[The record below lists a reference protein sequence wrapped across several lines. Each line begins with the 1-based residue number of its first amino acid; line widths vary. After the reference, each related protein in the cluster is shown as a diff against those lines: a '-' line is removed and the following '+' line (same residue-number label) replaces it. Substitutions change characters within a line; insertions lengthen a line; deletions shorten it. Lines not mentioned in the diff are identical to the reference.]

1 MIACCTSKFGVIVK
15 TVKQNMFLCSEVGE
29 SSTIMFYNN
38 MGVIH
43 HAMGKHNMACHY
55 FQKALKED
63 IAITSTN
70 KKENG
75 NNAHLIERNH
85 K

>member
-1 MIACCTSKFGVIVK
+1 
-15 TVKQNMFLCSEVGE
+15 MFDIDFFSDVGE
-29 SSTIMFYNN
+29 SSTVMFYNN

-63 IAITSTN
+63 IAITSSN

-75 NNAHLIERNH
+75 KCKLSTCT
-85 K
+85 

>member
-1 MIACCTSKFGVIVK
+1 MP
-15 TVKQNMFLCSEVGE
+15 FLRSDVGE
-29 SSTIMFYNN
+29 SSTVMFYDN

-75 NNAHLIERNH
+75 ENQQKFSTKTLNIYFRGEALIHFRWL
-85 K
+85 